1 MTAQQTA
8 SAQIIQFPARGRFAP
23 DYQEN
28 KPATSAASARA
39 VLTACGAAWYHD
51 EAIRDAADTT
61 KN

>member
-23 DYQEN
+23 DYQES
-28 KPATSAASARA
+28 KPAASARA

-51 EAIRDAADTT
+51 EAIRDAADEK